1 MQNARTAIVRI
12 IIPVD
17 YGGAGWG
24 GMAANEPQ
32 SQDLNPDLALSIQ
45 QGF

>member
-1 MQNARTAIVRI
+1 MQNARTAIVRM

-17 YGGAGWG
+17 WGGGG

>member
-1 MQNARTAIVRI
+1 MQNARTAIVRM

-17 YGGAGWG
+17 YGGG